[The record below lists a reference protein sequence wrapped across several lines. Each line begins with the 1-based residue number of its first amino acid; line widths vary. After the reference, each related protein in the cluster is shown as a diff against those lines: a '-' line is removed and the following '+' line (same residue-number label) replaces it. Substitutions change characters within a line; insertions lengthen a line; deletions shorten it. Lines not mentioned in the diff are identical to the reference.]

1 MLRLSRRTFVSRCA
15 TFGAALSLH
24 SPVARAQ
31 AYPARPVKLIVGFG
45 PGGAPDIA
53 ARLLAQWLSE
63 RLGQPFVVEIRSGA
77 GSNIATEAVANAA
90 PDGYTLLLAGL
101 PNAINATLYSKL
113 NFNFIRDV
121 APVAGVINTVNLLLV
136 NPSTPANAVAELIAY
151 AKANPGKLNMASAG
165 IGSAP
170 HLTGELFKIMAGI
183 DMVHVPYRAAGA
195 ALTDLLA
202 GQVQVLFLSMLASIE
217 HVRAGKLRA
226 LAVTTATRS
235 EHLPDV
241 PAVAEFLPG
250 FEATTWWG
258 VGVPQHTPADIVQ
271 LLNREINA
279 ALADPKM
286 KARFADEGA
295 AVLPGSPADFGK
307 LIADETEKWGRV
319 VRAANIKAE

>member
-1 MLRLSRRTFVSRCA
+1 M
-15 TFGAALSLH
+15 
-24 SPVARAQ
+24 
-31 AYPARPVKLIVGFG
+31 
-45 PGGAPDIA
+45 
-53 ARLLAQWLSE
+53 AQWLTE

-90 PDGYTLLLAGL
+90 PDGYTLLLGGL

-121 APVAGVINTVNLLLV
+121 APVAGVISTVNLLLV
-136 NPSTPANAVAELIAY
+136 NPSTPVNSIAELIAY
-151 AKANPGKLNMASAG
+151 ARANPGKLNMASAG

-226 LAVTTATRS
+226 LAVTTATRF
-235 EHLPDV
+235 EHLPAI
-241 PAVAEFLPG
+241 PAVAEFVPG

-258 VGVPQHTPADIVQ
+258 IGVPQHTPADIVQ

-295 AVLPGSPADFGK
+295 TVLRGSPADFGK
-307 LIADETEKWGRV
+307 LIADETEKWGKV